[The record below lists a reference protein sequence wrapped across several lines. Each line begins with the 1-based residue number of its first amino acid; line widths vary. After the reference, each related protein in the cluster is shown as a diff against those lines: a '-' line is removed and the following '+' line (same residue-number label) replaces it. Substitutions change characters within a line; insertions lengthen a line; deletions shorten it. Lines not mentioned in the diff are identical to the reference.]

1 MARITPAIES
11 HGYATLAF
19 GADIEALR
27 TAMDALPGRD
37 DVRCLVLSAGV
48 PAIAHPIESGP
59 SAFRWLER
67 FELPTLFVFDGE
79 LAGTA
84 LELALSCDIR
94 ICDVASTIRSRK
106 VGSRRLLQLIGSDSS
121 LEFIGR
127 RGVADAET
135 ALRWGLVSEV
145 TPPGNAAERAAE
157 LAATIASRG
166 PIATRLAKEAI
177 WRGLEMP
184 LDQALRFETD
194 LTLLLQTTKDRAEGV
209 RAFIEKRPPRFT
221 GE

>member
-1 MARITPAIES
+1 MDQFISTIDARGFAS
-11 HGYATLAF
+11 LVFDGD
-19 GADIEALR
+19 GDALR
-27 TAMDALPGRD
+27 EAMQALLGRH
-37 DVRCLVLSAGV
+37 DVHCIVLSGGDATPGMSMEAG
-48 PAIAHPIESGP
+48 PAG
-59 SAFRWLER
+59 FRWLER
-67 FELPTLFVFDGE
+67 FELPTIFCFDGP
-79 LAGTA
+79 LAGNA
-84 LELALSCDIR
+84 LDVALACDIR
-94 ICDVASTIRSRK
+94 ICGAGATIVSRK
-106 VGSRRLLQLIGSDSS
+106 PGSRRLLQLIGSDAS

-127 RGVADAET
+127 RGLSDAEA

-145 TPPGNAAERAAE
+145 VPEDGACNRAAE

-166 PIATRLAKEAI
+166 PIATKLAKEAI

-184 LDQALRFETD
+184 LEQALRFETD